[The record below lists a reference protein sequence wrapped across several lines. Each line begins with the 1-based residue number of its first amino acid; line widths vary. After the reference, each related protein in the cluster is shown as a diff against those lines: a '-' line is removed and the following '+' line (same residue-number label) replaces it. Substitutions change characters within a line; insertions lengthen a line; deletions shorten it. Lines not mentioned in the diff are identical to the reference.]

1 MKKVLIV
8 ETNVQKYAG
17 TDEPTGLWLGESV
30 EFINE
35 LYKQRIDVDFVSPQ
49 GGVVP
54 LDPRSMNYTN
64 ADIMN
69 VYLDKEFIREGLV
82 NTKKPKDI
90 HPENYNAIYYTG
102 GHGVMWDFPDNKELQ
117 EIALAIYENNGYI
130 LSVCHGI
137 AGLLNIKDKEGNFLI
152 SDKKITGFTKAEER
166 LAGKMRVVPFF
177 NQEEAEKR
185 KALFQKKRFYKEF
198 AIKDGRIITGQN
210 PFSVRAVAKLY
221 LEELEACKQS

>member
-30 EFINE
+30 EFISE
-35 LYKQRIDVDFVSPQ
+35 LYKQKIDVDFVSPQ
-49 GGVVP
+49 GGFVP
-54 LDPRSMNYTN
+54 LDPRSMKYTN

-82 NTKKPKDI
+82 NTKKPEDI
-90 HPENYNAIYYTG
+90 DPEKYNAIYYTG

-166 LAGKMRVVPFF
+166 LAGKTRVVPFF
-177 NQEEAEKR
+177 NQEEAKKR
-185 KALFQKKRFYKEF
+185 KAFFQKKRFYKEF

>member
-35 LYKQRIDVDFVSPQ
+35 LYKQKIDVDFVSPQ
-49 GGVVP
+49 GGFVP
-54 LDPRSMNYTN
+54 LDPRSMKYTN

-90 HPENYNAIYYTG
+90 YPENYNAIYYTG

-166 LAGKMRVVPFF
+166 LAGKTRVVPFF
-177 NQEEAEKR
+177 NQEGAEKR
-185 KALFQKKRFYKEF
+185 KAFFQKKRFYKEF